1 MKKAYTY
8 KLTVLYLANILI
20 MFAIS
25 AICAL
30 LHLSDQLTMIVEVCG
45 EFLFVYTLNRF
56 WIKSQIFLKSNIPF
70 RSQISVNTVS
80 FILVLCYLIAI
91 VDHGTFSEKFLLSI
105 ISALLFAITEEYLF
119 RGIILGLNC
128 QIKCNTKNLFLEVV

>member
-1 MKKAYTY
+1 MKRSYTY
-8 KLTVLYLANILI
+8 KLAVLYLVNILI
-20 MFAIS
+20 MYAIS
-25 AICAL
+25 AICAFC
-30 LHLSDQLTMIVEVCG
+30 HFSDQLTMMVEVCG

-119 RGIILGLNC
+119 RGIILGS
-128 QIKCNTKNLFLEVV
+128 FLRQFNFLCLPR